1 MIFFDGA
8 SGVDRAPL
16 LRVTLLFTYDGGG
29 LVQREA
35 QRLSMKPPKLSRKQ
49 VKEALDTV
57 PVSLLLGKEV
67 NRELTPKQRR
77 FALEVAKGAKGAEAY
92 RTVYSPNAKPKTAG
106 DAASRM
112 KRDSRIAAEI
122 DAIEAAIR
130 AAEYETPAGLRSL
143 VIHSL
148 VKVITDPESKPGQIT
163 AAAKVLGSVT
173 EVAAF
178 TERKEVRTI
187 RSSEDTRAAIMAQLR
202 EMLKSQA
209 DDAEVIDN
217 AAESLLAELSG
228 SRGEV
233 DPTLSPPPETVSSS
247 PLPPTHTIPHKQSSP
262 SPISQSAHSADDA
275 IFGDTPPSFSGGT
288 PTPAPSFLED
298 PPVEKLDLPQNEAP
312 PQN

>member
-1 MIFFDGA
+1 
-8 SGVDRAPL
+8 
-16 LRVTLLFTYDGGG
+16 
-29 LVQREA
+29 
-35 QRLSMKPPKLSRKQ
+35 MKPPKLSRKQ
-49 VKEALDTV
+49 LKDALDTV
-57 PVSLLLGKEV
+57 PVSVILGREV

-77 FALEVAKGAKGAEAY
+77 FALEVAKGNTKADAY
-92 RTVYSPNAKPKTAG
+92 RKAYKA
-106 DAASRM
+106 DAAPSTILGEPYRVAANPAV
-112 KRDSRIAAEI
+112 SAEI
-122 DAIEAAIR
+122 QAIEAAIR

-209 DDAEVIDN
+209 ADAEVIDN

-247 PLPPTHTIPHKQSSP
+247 PLPPIHTIPHEQSL
-262 SPISQSAHSADDA
+262 PISQSAHSADDA

-288 PTPAPSFLED
+288 PTPTPSFLED
-298 PPVEKLDLPQNEAP
+298 PPVELDLPQNEAP